1 VIGTAL
7 AVAAIGS
14 ASAIAFLGRQHAAAP
29 ASRPSAVSLVGPTG
43 SASTSAGSEATAAP
57 TTVASPTV
65 ASTSP
70 APPTARPTPTPSRPP
85 AHAPHVM
92 VVMLE
97 NKGYPATL
105 GACSAADPYLCS
117 LASTYA
123 SATSWFGLRH
133 PSLPNYLAATTGSTE
148 GCTSDACIGPYSPSL
163 GGQLNNAGIPWIG
176 WFESMPS
183 ACTTTD
189 VGVYER
195 HHNPF
200 SYESD
205 SGCAIH
211 DVPYPGV
218 SRAVSILDGA
228 NPPDFVWLGPDAN
241 HNMHEP
247 ATVQAGDAW
256 LQGNIAPI
264 LASSWFTQGNAT
276 VVITMDEFTGDNTNG
291 GGHIPLVVIPSSAR
305 GNAAAPGNH
314 YGLLRTIEEVYGLP
328 LLGNAGNAANG
339 DLRRLFG

>member
-1 VIGTAL
+1 
-7 AVAAIGS
+7 
-14 ASAIAFLGRQHAAAP
+14 
-29 ASRPSAVSLVGPTG
+29 
-43 SASTSAGSEATAAP
+43 
-57 TTVASPTV
+57 
-65 ASTSP
+65 
-70 APPTARPTPTPSRPP
+70 
-85 AHAPHVM
+85 M

-105 GACSAADPYLCS
+105 GTCSADPYLCS
-117 LASTYA
+117 LASRYA
-123 SATSWFGLRH
+123 SATDWFGLRH
-133 PSLPNYLAATTGSTE
+133 PSLPNYLAATTGSTQ
-148 GCTSDACIGPYSPSL
+148 GCTSDACTGPYSPSL
-163 GGQLNNAGIPWIG
+163 GGQLNNAGLPWVG

-183 ACTTTD
+183 ACTATD
-189 VGVYER
+189 VGAYER

-276 VVITMDEFTGDNTNG
+276 VVITMDEFTGDKTNG
-291 GGHIPLVVIPSSAR
+291 GGHIPMVIISSTAR
-305 GNAAAPGNH
+305 GTDTAPGNH